1 MSSFKI
7 INFVKPD
14 PVAAVFNPNGI
25 KTFLANSLSTCP
37 IKHNPDLSNGPN
49 SLPKNA
55 LDFLIS
61 CS

>member
-7 INFVKPD
+7 IKFVKPD
-14 PVAAVFNPNGI
+14 PDAAVFNPNGI

-37 IKHNPDLSNGPN
+37 IKHNLDFSNGPN
-49 SLPKNA
+49 SLPKNS
-55 LDFLIS
+55 LDFPIS